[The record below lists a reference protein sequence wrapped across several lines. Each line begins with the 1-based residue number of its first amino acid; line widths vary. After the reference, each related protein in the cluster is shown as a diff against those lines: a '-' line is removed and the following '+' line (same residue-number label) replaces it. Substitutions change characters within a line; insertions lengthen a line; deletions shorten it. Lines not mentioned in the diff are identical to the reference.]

1 MASFGQFAATS
12 QFYLYGRQNFTATG
26 YEKAMKKF
34 LKVNNDV
41 DILADPELSLK
52 GRVAIVTGANS
63 GVGKEIATFL
73 AKKGATLYMVCRSRE
88 RGEAAM
94 REIHEISGG
103 NPNLHL
109 LVCDVSLEADVR
121 KMWQEFCASE
131 NAKGAASG
139 PKLQILC
146 CNGKPLAVHACKSWR
161 LTVTVYACYFLQ
173 LALS

>member
-1 MASFGQFAATS
+1 MSSFGQFAATS
-12 QFYLYGRQNFTATG
+12 QFYLYGKQHFTATG
-26 YEKAMKKF
+26 YEKAKMQF
-34 LKVNNDV
+34 LKVNNNV
-41 DILADPELSLK
+41 DILTDPELSLK

-63 GVGKEIATFL
+63 GVGKEVATFL
-73 AKKGATLYMVCRSRE
+73 AKKGATLYMICRSRT

-94 REIHEISGG
+94 REIQEISGG

-121 KMWQEFCASE
+121 KMWEEFCASE
-131 NAKGAASG
+131 NAKGASSG
-139 PKLQILC
+139 PKLHILC
-146 CNGKPLAVHACKSWR
+146 CNGKPFAVHDYKSWR